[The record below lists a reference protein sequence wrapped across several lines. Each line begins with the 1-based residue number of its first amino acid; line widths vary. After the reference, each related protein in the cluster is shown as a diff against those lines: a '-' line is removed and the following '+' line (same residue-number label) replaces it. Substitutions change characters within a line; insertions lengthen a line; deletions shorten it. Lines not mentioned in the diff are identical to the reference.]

1 MYFLYHT
8 CHNIKTYDIKKGF
21 RMHSESVQNQILCQG
36 WKSLVIATIFTAVS
50 AGWTEKW
57 PKDPIYAIIVK
68 SWVFKDVKYDIP
80 MCQYHSTWPQPIQVV
95 PTKQKKLFTL
105 SFQPKFLRI
114 SFTKVTVTSRKSYVA
129 AIFFLSPGR
138 AH

>member
-105 SFQPKFLRI
+105 SFQKKNPK
-114 SFTKVTVTSRKSYVA
+114 SRNFMYTHTEYPS
-129 AIFFLSPGR
+129 LSLLLLVWF
-138 AH
+138 